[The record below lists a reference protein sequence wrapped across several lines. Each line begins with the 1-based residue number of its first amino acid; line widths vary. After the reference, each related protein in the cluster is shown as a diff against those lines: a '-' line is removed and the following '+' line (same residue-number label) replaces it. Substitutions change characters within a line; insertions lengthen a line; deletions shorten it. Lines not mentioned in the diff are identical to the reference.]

1 MTELTKRVDD
11 IRAKIKSAMSA
22 AGRTDC
28 VRIVPAT
35 KTVSP
40 EIISQLSACGIEEVG
55 ENRVQELLEKYDK
68 VSGIKWHFIG
78 ALQTNK
84 VKYIVDKV
92 VLIHS
97 VDRQALADEIERQCA
112 KRGIKMDVLVEINVG
127 GEESKSGVSPDEA
140 ENLMDYIAKKHHLNL
155 RGVMS
160 VLPKDAPDDNYKRLY
175 ELFTIAKNRFGADI
189 LSAGMSKDYEKAI
202 AFGANLIRPGTAIFG
217 ERNYGRGV

>member
-1 MTELTKRVDD
+1 MAELNERIDD
-11 IRAKIKSAMSA
+11 IRMKAQAAASAV
-22 AGRTDC
+22 GRTDS

-35 KTVSP
+35 KTVP
-40 EIISQLSACGIEEVG
+40 IEIISQLPACGIEEAG

-127 GEESKSGVSPDEA
+127 GEESKSGVSPCEA
-140 ENLMDYIAKKHHLNL
+140 ENLMSFVVQKEHLNL

-160 VLPKDAPDDNYKRLY
+160 VLPKDAPDDDYKRLY
-175 ELFTIAKNRFGADI
+175 ELFLIAKERFGADI
-189 LSAGMSKDYEKAI
+189 LSAGMSKDYERAI